1 MHSLKQGCSKY
12 PVILQYISLSGS
24 GATPFHIYL
33 QKQAFRSSSLKQLIF
48 HFYLFFFGCCIIKNN
63 GTKKIM
69 VFGIFFLLYFSSYS
83 LICYHYSLSQ
93 KQKSFYFTPLFYFTP
108 TKKCYVNRKHF
119 FAQRLFVVIH
129 AKFPREWL
137 RSTKTGA
144 RERSIAKSYF
154 ISGANSLLKLIKYF
168 SSLCTFI
175 TLPTILNVL
184 FTKNLN

>member
-69 VFGIFFLLYFSSYS
+69 VFGIFFSFVLFKLFINLLPLLTFSKTKIILFHSIVLFHS
-83 LICYHYSLSQ
+83 NQEMLC
-93 KQKSFYFTPLFYFTP
+93 KS
-108 TKKCYVNRKHF
+108 HF
-119 FAQRLFVVIH
+119 FVQRLFVVIH

>member
-93 KQKSFYFTPLFYFTP
+93 KQKLFYFTPLFLFHSNQEMLC
-108 TKKCYVNRKHF
+108 KSHF
-119 FAQRLFVVIH
+119 FVQRLFVVIH

-137 RSTKTGA
+137 RSAKTGA

>member
-93 KQKSFYFTPLFYFTP
+93 KQKLFYFTPLFY
-108 TKKCYVNRKHF
+108 
-119 FAQRLFVVIH
+119 LIH